1 VTQDASKGMTNDEL
15 DWEAGEGE
23 ADGTVTAEPSHG
35 CAQYIL
41 FMFKI
46 LFFDKNIIEN
56 NTLACEILT
65 MSSFF
70 MKLKLIY

>member
-46 LFFDKNIIEN
+46 LFF
-56 NTLACEILT
+56 
-65 MSSFF
+65 
-70 MKLKLIY
+70 